1 MRLRHLPVL
10 ALLWVAAVAGQGLAA
25 DCAEWTS
32 GWFFESATL
41 AEVRECLEAGAELEA
56 GGNLG
61 FGITPLHSAAAFT
74 DNPGVIWVLIGA
86 GADVNARSLTGTT
99 PLHHAA
105 DNNHNPAI
113 IRALIGAGSRVDVQ
127 DEYGTTPL
135 HHAALAN
142 DNPVVIWVLLAAGA
156 KVNARSLIGTTPLHH
171 AALAND
177 NPAIITALVNA
188 GADIT
193 APLEAR
199 AGVDVRFPFSW
210 TPGWTPL
217 HFAAFRNNNPAVIWT
232 LIGLGADAAARDAD
246 GKTPWDY
253 AQDNEAL
260 EGTDIWRR
268 LREGSLE

>member
-10 ALLWVAAVAGQGLAA
+10 ALLWVAAVAGQGL

-32 GWFFESATL
+32 GWLFESATL

-56 GGNLG
+56 RDGLIS
-61 FGITPLHSAAAFT
+61 GITPLHHAAAFT
-74 DNPGVIWVLIGA
+74 DNPGVIWILIGA

-99 PLHHAA
+99 PLHRAA
-105 DNNHNPAI
+105 EINHNPAI

-127 DEYGTTPL
+127 DEY
-135 HHAALAN
+135 
-142 DNPVVIWVLLAAGA
+142 
-156 KVNARSLIGTTPLHH
+156 GTTPLHH

-253 AQDNEAL
+253 AKENEAL